1 MWWYWLA
8 KFYLSFQLFFLKIQF
23 WYVTVKVNSDA
34 LEYTLHSGKNSLIPL
49 SISQTCLNL
58 TPSEMSVKTVILSC
72 NITFQLKKKKTSHIN
87 TVKKIKVIILNLEMK
102 SLEYW
107 DWFLLKAHN
116 CLIEKLGSDSSLYWV
131 PSFLNAQSTFCTTH
145 TDFWWYYALEL

>member
-1 MWWYWLA
+1 M
-8 KFYLSFQLFFLKIQF
+8 
-23 WYVTVKVNSDA
+23 KVNSDA

-102 SLEYW
+102 SLEY
-107 DWFLLKAHN
+107 
-116 CLIEKLGSDSSLYWV
+116 
-131 PSFLNAQSTFCTTH
+131 
-145 TDFWWYYALEL
+145 